1 MKQLTKL
8 NLQRTYLLEEIS
20 VWIQS
25 TETAVVN
32 VTNDLLMASDHGLI
46 FVLVLGDFS
55 ASFDT
60 VCYLN
65 LLRP

>member
-8 NLQRTYLLEEIS
+8 TLQRTYLFEEIS
-20 VWIQS
+20 VRIQS

-46 FVLVLGDFS
+46 SVLVLGDFS
-55 ASFDT
+55 ASFDAFVT
-60 VCYLN
+60 LTS
-65 LLRP
+65 